1 MCAYVYVY
9 VCVQLSNWSGEES
22 GLRITGSEGN
32 MPDDGGL
39 INTRAQFPQVAANG
53 FSIWG

>member
-1 MCAYVYVY
+1 MRTCTYM
-9 VCVQLSNWSGEES
+9 CVQLSNWSGEES

-39 INTRAQFPQVAANG
+39 INIRAQFPQVAANG

>member
-1 MCAYVYVY
+1 MRTCTYIYI
-9 VCVQLSNWSGEES
+9 QLSNWSGEES